1 MERKRAIDLAR
12 SIARQIK
19 TGTTIDIRKLH
30 KQALR
35 QLNLPKLGDQHDVL
49 AVFGI
54 KEDENEYWITLVNWR
69 LDHPENY
76 YLVTFGR
83 VRNIKILCEIHK
95 INDFELNWQ
104 YRSSK
109 RDRQNNEERVQRF
122 TEMYGSTE
130 VRISLPAP
138 SISVDEFLT
147 DVLRV
152 AEIRKAADD
161 LNAIVR
167 FDEKGTFP
175 EGRRIER
182 LHKSRER
189 SPRVVSEAK
198 ERHAST
204 HNGNLPCEICGF
216 DFRKVYG
223 DRGRHFIEAHH
234 KIPLN
239 MLEEGQLSD
248 TTADDLALVC
258 ANCHRMLHKNP
269 YSTVDD
275 LKAKLRER

>member
-1 MERKRAIDLAR
+1 MEKSRAIDLAR

-30 KQALR
+30 KRTWQELKI
-35 QLNLPKLGDQHDVL
+35 PHLGSKHVL
-49 AVFGI
+49 AVFEI
-54 KEDENEYWITLVNWR
+54 NEDENGYWIALVNWR
-69 LDHPENY
+69 SNHPGNY

-83 VRNIKILCEIHK
+83 DGNIKILGEFHK
-95 INDFELNWQ
+95 IDGFELNWQ
-104 YRSSK
+104 YKPSQ
-109 RDRQNNEERVQRF
+109 RDGKNEERVRRF

-130 VRISLPAP
+130 VRISLPTA

-147 DVLRV
+147 DILRV
-152 AEIRKAADD
+152 AEIRKAAQD
-161 LNAIVR
+161 LSAIVPL
-167 FDEKGTFP
+167 DENSTFP

-198 ERHAST
+198 ARHART
-204 HNGNLPCEICGF
+204 HNGKLPCEICGF

-234 KIPLN
+234 KVPLN

-248 TTADDLALVC
+248 TTVDDLALVC
-258 ANCHRMLHKNP
+258 ANCHRMLHKTP
-269 YSTVDD
+269 YSTVEE
-275 LKAKLRER
+275 LKAHL

>member
-19 TGTTIDIRKLH
+19 TGTTIDIRKL
-30 KQALR
+30 R
-35 QLNLPKLGDQHDVL
+35 QQECHELNLLPHLGSKHVL
-49 AVFGI
+49 AVFEI
-54 KEDENEYWITLVNWR
+54 SKDDHEYWLALVNWR
-69 LDHPENY
+69 PSRPGNY
-76 YLVTFGR
+76 YMVTFGR
-83 VRNIKILCEIHK
+83 DGNIKILCEFHK
-95 INDFELNWQ
+95 IDGFELNWR
-104 YRSSK
+104 YRPSK
-109 RDRQNNEERVQRF
+109 RDTQNKERVRRF

-130 VRISLPAP
+130 VRISLPVV

-161 LNAIVR
+161 LSAIVR
-167 FDEKGTFP
+167 LDENGTFP

-198 ERHAST
+198 KRHART
-204 HNGNLPCEICGF
+204 HNGKLPCEICGF

-234 KIPLN
+234 KVPLN
-239 MLEEGQLSD
+239 MLEEGQHWEA
-248 TTADDLALVC
+248 TVDDLALVC

-269 YSTVDD
+269 YSTVED
-275 LKAKLRER
+275 LKARLPER